1 MRYSLSKFY
10 KRVLQNQ
17 VSKKIYDITIS
28 SIILLLFSPILLF
41 IYIGCLIETGSPLYV
56 QIRVGQDKRPFKL
69 YKFRTMK
76 RNTPSIASH
85 LVNKNS
91 VLKFGKIIR
100 SLKLDEL
107 PQLINVLKGDMSLVG
122 PRPCLFNQ
130 EELILEREKYNIFK
144 VKPGITGLA
153 QINGIDM
160 SDPQKLAE
168 TDFFMISN
176 LTKNNYF
183 KYLFLTLFGKGKG
196 DVIGKN

>member
-1 MRYSLSKFY
+1 MQNQLY
-10 KRVLQNQ
+10 KR
-17 VSKKIYDITIS
+17 IYDITIS
-28 SIILLLFSPILLF
+28 SVILLLFSPIILLIF
-41 IYIGCLIETGSPLYV
+41 IGCLIETGSPVYV
-56 QIRVGQDKRPFKL
+56 QIRVGQNQRPFKL

-76 RNTPSIASH
+76 KNTPSIASH

-130 EELILEREKYNIFK
+130 EQLILEREKYNVFK

-153 QINGIDM
+153 QINRIDM

-168 TDFFMISN
+168 TDFLMISN
-176 LTKNNYF
+176 LTKIKYF
-183 KYLFLTLFGKGKG
+183 KYLFLTISVLE
-196 DVIGKN
+196 

>member
-1 MRYSLSKFY
+1 M
-10 KRVLQNQ
+10 
-17 VSKKIYDITIS
+17 KK
-28 SIILLLFSPILLF
+28 
-41 IYIGCLIETGSPLYV
+41 
-56 QIRVGQDKRPFKL
+56 
-69 YKFRTMK
+69 
-76 RNTPSIASH
+76 NTPSIASH

-130 EELILEREKYNIFK
+130 EQLILEREKYNVFK

-168 TDFFMISN
+168 TDFFMISKLN
-176 LTKNNYF
+176 KNKYF
-183 KYLFLTLFGKGKG
+183 KYLFLTLFGKGTG